1 MIKSFTR
8 SACHNAVITPPPLP
22 GLQEVGCNRRFEQ
35 GNYQTSFYRSNLYHQ
50 SVLHKSTVIILHIRQ
65 MPFPTS
71 MLLETK
77 KINFIYD
84 YSKRLSL
91 SLQYTHL
98 EQLFKIVVLTM
109 YVATYLGR
117 KGGVV
122 TQLHQGVACQWPRSQ
137 TFYLVRIVHC
147 VSDRPDSLRYIW
159 TQPRT
164 QAVRSRN
171 NERLGYE
178 ANMDW
183 DENMS
188 NLFSH

>member
-1 MIKSFTR
+1 
-8 SACHNAVITPPPLP
+8 
-22 GLQEVGCNRRFEQ
+22 
-35 GNYQTSFYRSNLYHQ
+35 
-50 SVLHKSTVIILHIRQ
+50 

-122 TQLHQGVACQWPRSQ
+122 KGCGYIVTSGGGLSVAS
-137 TFYLVRIVHC
+137 F
-147 VSDRPDSLRYIW
+147 PDLL
-159 TQPRT
+159 
-164 QAVRSRN
+164 SR
-171 NERLGYE
+171 
-178 ANMDW
+178 
-183 DENMS
+183 
-188 NLFSH
+188 